1 MLCPLIKSTIAMY
14 RLARGAALNRPTNL
28 RFITLGD
35 PSNGVRSATDSVCRI
50 SDIIGRNI
58 APDQRL
64 PAGDVLGLMDLCAA
78 RTAMMHLTAHK
89 STATV
94 ADGKLSV
101 ATVAADNT
109 SFKLPILSGDTVVV
123 RGTPIHVGKSS
134 IGVFVEVSR
143 TQFPSRVETLC
154 SSSFFTMVAIDK
166 SLKKANVV
174 PALKVEG
181 EKLEFLN
188 QAYSSALKRGKA
200 IVSLREELKQP
211 AQLESLRAAE
221 LETPINASKRFKV
234 PFEDTRIEANRLFFP
249 GHLNFNNTIFGGEL
263 MRWMEMHAAHCGRM
277 FVGHRNIVSIGMH
290 SVFFDNPV
298 YLTDWVTLEAHV
310 AYVHNT
316 TMEVDVKIVI
326 EREGVFVTT
335 NRASFILI
343 SLDEIGQRRVI
354 ETGLDLAK
362 ADQKWLRRYSEA
374 KTRYTMQQA
383 AKSLIMA
390 PAGAV

>member
-1 MLCPLIKSTIAMY
+1 MY

-35 PSNGVRSATDSVCRI
+35 PSNGVRSATDSVCKI
-50 SDIIGRNI
+50 SDIIGSAHNTTY
-58 APDQRL
+58 QRL
-64 PAGDVLGLMDLCAA
+64 PAGELLGLMDICAA
-78 RTAMMHLTAHK
+78 RTAMMHVT
-89 STATV
+89 
-94 ADGKLSV
+94 GFKLAPNGQHSV

-343 SLDEIGQRRVI
+343 SLDEIGQRRAI

-383 AKSLIMA
+383 AKSLIVA